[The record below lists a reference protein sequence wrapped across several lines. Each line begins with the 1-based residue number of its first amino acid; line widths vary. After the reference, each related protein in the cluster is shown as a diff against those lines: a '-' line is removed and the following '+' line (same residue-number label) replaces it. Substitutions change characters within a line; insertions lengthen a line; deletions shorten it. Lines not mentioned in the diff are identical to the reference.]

1 MTAFIDNKKSE
12 WTREALKNAKKA
24 VFWTD
29 RPEAPEPNPPL
40 TGEITADLVIVGGGF
55 SGLWA
60 ALQAAEE
67 TPGRKIVIIEA
78 KNVGF
83 GASTRNGGFCESS
96 LTHGL
101 INGLTHWHDE
111 IETINRLAVENIK
124 GIVDTAKRY
133 QIDADFEFNGVLN
146 MATAEWQLEELK
158 DNEILYK
165 EYGEEVT
172 FLDQEAARKE
182 LNSPTYLGG
191 LWIHDDTI
199 MIDPAKLT
207 WGLKRACEKLGVTI
221 YENSRVDDVEEHG
234 ESLHLITEKGKAIAP
249 KVLLATN
256 AWAAPI
262 KDIKKYIIPVYDH
275 VLMTRP
281 LTDEELKSIGW
292 EHRQGASDSSNQFHY
307 YRLTKDNRILW
318 GGWDA
323 NYYKGSGIGPEY
335 EERQESFELLSNH
348 FFESF
353 PQLEGQV
360 TFTHRWAGPIG
371 TTSQFSATFGK
382 KFNGKLV
389 WVGGHTGLGVGAS
402 RFGAR
407 AALDLLDNKD
417 NEITRLK
424 MVQKKPVPFP
434 PEPLRNMLIQYTK
447 RRIAHSDANDGRR
460 GLWLKTLDSLGL
472 GFDS

>member
-1 MTAFIDNKKSE
+1 MATFTDNKKSD
-12 WTREALKNAKKA
+12 WTKEALKDTKKA
-24 VFWTD
+24 IFWTD
-29 RPEAPEPNPPL
+29 RPEAPSVNPSL
-40 TGEITADLVIVGGGF
+40 KETVHADLTIVGGGY

-60 ALQAAEE
+60 ALQASEDK
-67 TPGRKIVIIEA
+67 PGRKIVLLEA
-78 KNVGF
+78 ENVGF

-111 IETINRLAVENIK
+111 IDILNRLGEENIK
-124 GIVDTAKRY
+124 GIVDTTKRY
-133 QIDADFEFNGVLN
+133 NIQADFEFNGVLN
-146 MATAEWQLEELK
+146 MATAEWQLDELK
-158 DNEILYK
+158 DNEKLYT
-165 EYGEEVT
+165 EYGDKVT

-191 LWIHDDTI
+191 LYIEDDTI

-207 WGLKRACEKLGVTI
+207 WGLKAACEKNGVKI
-221 YENSRVDDVEEHG
+221 YENSKVNNIEEHDDK
-234 ESLHLITEKGKAIAP
+234 LHVLTENGKVISD
-249 KVLLATN
+249 KVILATN
-256 AWAAPI
+256 AWADPN
-262 KDIKKYIIPVYDH
+262 KSMKKYIIPVYDH
-275 VLMTRP
+275 VLMTEP
-281 LTDEELKSIGW
+281 LSKDQMNSIGW
-292 EHRQGASDSSNQFHY
+292 ERRQGASDSSNQFHY

-323 NYYKGSGIGPEY
+323 NYYKNSGIGPKY
-335 EERQESFELLSNH
+335 EDRFESHQLLSNH

-353 PQLEGQV
+353 PQLEGNLK
-360 TFTHRWAGPIG
+360 FTHRWAGPIG
-371 TTSQFSATFGK
+371 TTSQFAATFGK

-407 AALDLLDNKD
+407 AALDLVDEKD
-417 NEITRLK
+417 NEITRLR
-424 MVQKKPVPFP
+424 MVQKKPMPFP
-434 PEPLRNMLIQYTK
+434 PEPFRHFLIQYTK

-460 GLWLKTLDSLGL
+460 GIWLRTLDSLGL